1 MIRMQNEHTTYHQ
14 EAATNWEWG
23 ENTHP
28 SKIQDEYRIRS
39 NAIYSEDDMKSHIKI
54 ADIKFFFALSTV

>member
-1 MIRMQNEHTTYHQ
+1 MMIRMQNEHTTYHQ

-28 SKIQDEYRIRS
+28 SKIQDEYRI
-39 NAIYSEDDMKSHIKI
+39 
-54 ADIKFFFALSTV
+54 